1 LLVDDDD
8 DGRELMAQALIAHG
22 ANVMPVSSAK
32 TALDELRRA
41 RPHVLVSDIAMPD
54 IDGYELIRRVR
65 ALPATDGGATPAL
78 AVTAHAG
85 KDVPVRALESGYD
98 RYAAKP
104 MDIESFIS
112 TVAALARE
120 GTKARAS

>member
-1 LLVDDDD
+1 
-8 DGRELMAQALIAHG
+8 MTQALIAHG
-22 ANVMPVSSAK
+22 ALVTPVSSAK
-32 TALDELRRA
+32 SALSELARE

-65 ALPATDGGATPAL
+65 ALPARDGGETPAL

-85 KDVPVRALESGYD
+85 KEVPGRALECGYH

-104 MDIESFIS
+104 MDIDSFVSI
-112 TVAALARE
+112 VAALAADANVAKT
-120 GTKARAS
+120 G

>member
-1 LLVDDDD
+1 
-8 DGRELMAQALIAHG
+8 
-22 ANVMPVSSAK
+22 
-32 TALDELRRA
+32 
-41 RPHVLVSDIAMPD
+41 VSDIAMPD